1 MKNYSNKVKNALTI
15 IRKFN
20 MNVNVER
27 TENENTV
34 YLFDYSTK
42 KKTVGSPAITKAV
55 EKAMKQQDWPKDFV
69 YSEGMLTL
77 ATAEMKEVTVAETQ
91 AEPEVKKSRK
101 KKNETVIDEPI
112 IEETEDVQAEETEDE
127 A

>member
-1 MKNYSNKVKNALTI
+1 
-15 IRKFN
+15 
-20 MNVNVER
+20 
-27 TENENTV
+27 
-34 YLFDYSTK
+34 
-42 KKTVGSPAITKAV
+42 
-55 EKAMKQQDWPKDFV
+55 MKQQDWPKDFV